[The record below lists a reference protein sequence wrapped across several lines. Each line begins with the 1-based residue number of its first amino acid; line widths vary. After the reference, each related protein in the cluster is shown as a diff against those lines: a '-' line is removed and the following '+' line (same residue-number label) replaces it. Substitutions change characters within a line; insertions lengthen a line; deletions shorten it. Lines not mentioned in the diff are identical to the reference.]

1 MDTLD
6 KMFIDWQTNLMP
18 NQNSS
23 SLSNIKSETI
33 MQALITFEKK
43 EKQKKESIKMICIFL
58 ALFLTFIL
66 SIYALM
72 NFFNAT
78 TISYNLSSMYIG
90 SILMIIAVTYTFYSF
105 KIFDYS
111 NESNIPTLEFIEST
125 KRNLKSRQTKA
136 IFTSGILILLYSL
149 GISLVLSGIFHA
161 FFHYFFLGFAVFL
174 LIVSIATW
182 ISDQKEYRRL
192 MTNIEG
198 LETELK
204 GQ

>member
-1 MDTLD
+1 MDKLE
-6 KMFIDWQTNLMP
+6 KIFIDWQSNVMP

-33 MQALITFEKK
+33 MQTFITFEKK

-78 TISYNLSSMYIG
+78 TLSYDLSSMYIG
-90 SILMIIAVTYTFYSF
+90 SILMIIAVAYTFHSF

-125 KRNLKSRQTKA
+125 KRNLKSRQTNA
-136 IFTSGILILLYSL
+136 IMTSGILILLYSL

-161 FFHYFFLGFAVFL
+161 YFQYFFLGFAAFL
-174 LIVSIATW
+174 SIVSITTW
-182 ISDQKEYRRL
+182 IRDQKEHRKL
-192 MTNIEG
+192 MINIEG